1 MHEAPGFIP
10 VLRYRDVGQAA
21 RWLCAAF
28 GFSQRRLAAD
38 ASGDVSYVLLT
49 FGCGTVLIR
58 PVSNS
63 EFDDLMAQPDDV
75 GEASTQV
82 CYVAVPE
89 LDAHYRRARAAGAR
103 IELAPQS
110 DGLCGSFYTC
120 RDLDGHLWSFG
131 TQDHRA
137 AVPMASRLRS
147 GSRLASQLTS
157 VVTVAA
163 LAAGAWACINGYL
176 DAAKHPPLVMASAA
190 APVRSDTGA
199 DVLASLQRTAAELDR
214 ARHENARLVASVASA
229 RSQEQ
234 QQRAAWER
242 TSAEIASLQA
252 GLTLERKARD
262 AALGE
267 AAKAAQDVKALR
279 GELELQKQQRVAT
292 QEQLQ
297 VMMAALVDARQDAE
311 PPRVQHSSVQ
321 TGAISSSP
329 TPRADPDPR
338 ITPTPRTGQPAPPAE
353 TAACY
358 RQLMGGRINWG
369 GGTEWLP
376 SNAQALCSG
385 TRNARQTIDCFQAQ
399 VRAKRPWR
407 EAVNACR
414 TT

>member
-10 VLRYRDVGQAA
+10 VLRYQDAGHAA

-28 GFSQRRLAAD
+28 GFSEHRSAAD
-38 ASGDVSYVLLT
+38 ASGDVSYILLT
-49 FGCGTVLIR
+49 FGRGTLLVR

-110 DGLCGSFYTC
+110 DGLGGSFYTC

-131 TQDHRA
+131 TQVHRA
-137 AVPMASRLRS
+137 ATPMASRLKS
-147 GSRLASQLTS
+147 GSRLASQLAS
-157 VVTVAA
+157 VATVAA
-163 LAAGAWACINGYL
+163 LAAAAWASLDGYL
-176 DAAKHPPLVMASAA
+176 VKRPPLVTASTA
-190 APVRSDTGA
+190 APAPGNAGA

-214 ARHENARLVASVASA
+214 ARHENARLMASAASA

-234 QQRAAWER
+234 QQHAVLKR

-252 GLTLERKARD
+252 GLTFERKARD
-262 AALGE
+262 VALGE
-267 AAKAAQDVKALR
+267 AAKAAQNVKALQD
-279 GELELQKQQRVAT
+279 ELEQQKQQRMAA

-311 PPRVQHSSVQ
+311 PPRVQHSSIQ
-321 TGAISSSP
+321 TGAIPSSP
-329 TPRADPDPR
+329 TPRADPDLR
-338 ITPTPRTGQPAPPAE
+338 ITPTPRAGPVPSAE
-353 TAACY
+353 AAACY
-358 RQLMGGRINWG
+358 RQLMGGKINWG

-385 TRNARQTIDCFQAQ
+385 ARNARQTIDCFQAQ

-414 TT
+414 AT

>member
-1 MHEAPGFIP
+1 MHEAPGFVP
-10 VLRYRDVGQAA
+10 VLRYQDVGQAA

-28 GFSQRRLAAD
+28 GFSERRLATD
-38 ASGDVSYVLLT
+38 ASGDVRYILLT
-49 FGCGTVLIR
+49 FGSGTVIIR

-82 CYVAVPE
+82 CYVAVPG

-110 DGLCGSFYTC
+110 DGLGGSFYTC
-120 RDLDGHLWSFG
+120 RDLGGHLWSFG

-137 AVPMASRLRS
+137 ATPMASRLKS

-157 VVTVAA
+157 VVMLAA
-163 LAAGAWACINGYL
+163 LAAGAWAFHAGYL
-176 DAAKHPPLVMASAA
+176 NAVKPRPSVTASVAVS
-190 APVRSDTGA
+190 VRSDTEA

-214 ARHENARLVASVASA
+214 ARHENARLAASVASA

-234 QQRAAWER
+234 QQRAVSDR
-242 TSAEIASLQA
+242 TNAEIASLQA

-262 AALGE
+262 VALGE

-279 GELELQKQQRVAT
+279 GELEQQKQQRTAA

-311 PPRVQHSSVQ
+311 PPRVQHSSLQ

-329 TPRADPDPR
+329 TPRPNSDPR
-338 ITPTPRTGQPAPPAE
+338 ITPTSRTVPPPPAE
-353 TAACY
+353 AAACY
-358 RQLMGGRINWG
+358 RQLMGGKINWG
-369 GGTEWLP
+369 GGTGWLP

-385 TRNARQTIDCFQAQ
+385 TRSARQTIDCFQAQ

-414 TT
+414 AT